1 MLEMKEVNSKDN
13 LIIHGWYYFCFT
25 VMADIIASCQMP
37 DTYSYSTKALNT
49 KITLY
54 LFLLFLV

>member
-1 MLEMKEVNSKDN
+1 
-13 LIIHGWYYFCFT
+13 
-25 VMADIIASCQMP
+25 MADIIASCQMP

-54 LFLLFLV
+54 LFFIIPCINVT